1 MRNRTL
7 LTIAA
12 LVATTTLAGCG
23 SQSLS
28 SSSDTAAPPAGPD
41 LSSVTFEDETG
52 ATAVKVDAVD
62 NTFKAEYIE
71 VDAGTAVTFRNDGR
85 NDHNVIPVAA
95 GGFAA
100 IQADA
105 FEPGTEQTVTF
116 TDPGDYPYY
125 CSLHGTTT
133 KGMVGAIRVT

>member
-1 MRNRTL
+1 MRNRTTL
-7 LTIAA
+7 VISSLTAAA
-12 LVATTTLAGCG
+12 LLAGCS
-23 SQSLS
+23 SQSLTS
-28 SSSDTAAPPAGPD
+28 TGTTVPAGPD

-52 ATAVKVDAVD
+52 SATVAVDAVD
-62 NTFKAEYIE
+62 NTFKAEYVE
-71 VDAGTAVTFRNDGR
+71 VSAGTAVTFRNDGR
-85 NDHNVIPVAA
+85 NDHNVIPVVA
-95 GGFAA
+95 GQFAA
-100 IQADA
+100 IEADR

>member
-12 LVATTTLAGCG
+12 VSAAALAGCS
-23 SQSLS
+23 SQSLTS
-28 SSSDTAAPPAGPD
+28 SNDTAKPAGPD
-41 LSSVTFEDETG
+41 LSAVTFEDETG
-52 ATAVKVDAVD
+52 SKEVQIDAVD
-62 NTFKAEYIE
+62 NTFKAEYVE

-85 NDHNVIPVAA
+85 NDHNVIPVTPDQ
-95 GGFAA
+95 FTA

-105 FEPGTEQTVTF
+105 FTPGTEQTVTF
-116 TDPGDYPYY
+116 STPGDYPYY

>member
-1 MRNRTL
+1 MRNRTTL
-7 LTIAA
+7 VISSLTAAA
-12 LVATTTLAGCG
+12 LLAGCS
-23 SQSLS
+23 SQSLTS
-28 SSSDTAAPPAGPD
+28 TGTTVPAGPD

-52 ATAVKVDAVD
+52 SATVAVDAVD
-62 NTFKAEYIE
+62 NTFKAEYVE
-71 VDAGTAVTFRNDGR
+71 VSAGTAVTFRNDGR
-85 NDHNVIPVAA
+85 NDHNVIPTTTD
-95 GGFAA
+95 GFAA
-100 IQADA
+100 IQADQ

>member
-12 LVATTTLAGCG
+12 LLATTALAGCG

-52 ATAVKVDAVD
+52 STAVQVDAVD

-71 VDAGTAVTFRNDGR
+71 VTAGTAVTFRNDGR
-85 NDHNVIPVAA
+85 NAHNVIPVTAD
-95 GGFAA
+95 GFAA
-100 IQADA
+100 IEADA
-105 FEPGTEQTVTF
+105 FEPGAEQTITF
-116 TDPGDYPYY
+116 STPGDFPYY
-125 CSLHGTTT
+125 CSLHGTRT